1 MGQLRTESKG
11 PGRGSHRAQGTSRA
25 RVRGSPRGPPALGTE
40 APVRARFLAVDP
52 YRARR
57 EWDRYAGTA
66 QRDLFREL
74 RERFLLRH
82 AVAEGWALDAGSGPG
97 RFTPVLAPGR
107 SARAVALDLSRKM
120 LDELRDRWVSS
131 GPAPSRPDLVV
142 GDAAFPPFSEAVFD
156 VVVGLGNLVGFAG
169 PESGRLLD
177 RLRGLVRPSG
187 RLVLEIAPGPG
198 EHSRYLARLP
208 ARSVARLFRSAV
220 PLVTLRAGREGYVAE
235 RWRKDHPGTFDRPA
249 AEVVRTDL
257 ERTGFRV
264 DEVMAV
270 APALGPDPLRIAAV
284 ATDPK
289 AWTHLVAVEEQLGQH
304 PERWVRAAA
313 VLVAATR
320 VARPARR
327 AECEG

>member
-1 MGQLRTESKG
+1 MEKLRTESND
-11 PGRGSHRAQGTSRA
+11 PSRGSR
-25 RVRGSPRGPPALGTE
+25 RVRASPRAKRRLPARGPPASEPG
-40 APVRARFLAVDP
+40 APARARFRAVDE

-74 RERFLLRH
+74 RERFLVRH

-97 RFTPVLAPGR
+97 RYTPVLAAGG

-120 LDELRDRWVSS
+120 LVELCDRWV
-131 GPAPSRPDLVV
+131 ASRHAASLPDLVI
-142 GDAAFPPFSEAVFD
+142 GDAASPPFSEGVFD

-169 PESGRLLD
+169 AESGRLVD

-187 RLVLEIAPGPG
+187 RFVLEIAPGPG
-198 EHSRYLARLP
+198 EHSRYLGRLP

-220 PLVTLRAGREGYVAE
+220 PLVTQRAGREGYVAE
-235 RWRKDHPGTFDRPA
+235 QWRKDRPGTFDRRA
-249 AEVVRTDL
+249 AEEMRAEL
-257 ERTGFRV
+257 ERTGFHV
-264 DEVMAV
+264 EEVMAV
-270 APALGPDPLRIAAV
+270 APALGSDPLRVAVV

-289 AWTHLVAVEEQLGQH
+289 AWAHLVAVEEQLGRQ

-313 VLVAATR
+313 VLIAATR
-320 VARPARR
+320 VATPAHR